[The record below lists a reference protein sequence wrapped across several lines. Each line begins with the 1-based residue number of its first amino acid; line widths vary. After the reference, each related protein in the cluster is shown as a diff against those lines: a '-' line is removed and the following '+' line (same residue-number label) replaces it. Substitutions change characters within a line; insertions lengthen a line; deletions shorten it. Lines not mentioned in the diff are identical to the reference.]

1 MIFKVMDVTLSPS
14 LIDSLSESSM
24 EGDFRI
30 QINTM
35 EQIINGMTAFSNRY
49 KDSSSREMAFTI
61 KVYSAA
67 DNPL

>member
-1 MIFKVMDVTLSPS
+1 MNENVSPYI
-14 LIDSLSESSM
+14 IDSLADSSM
-24 EGDFRI
+24 DDSFWI
-30 QINTM
+30 KVNTM
-35 EQIINGMTAFSNRY
+35 EQIINGSMVFSNRY